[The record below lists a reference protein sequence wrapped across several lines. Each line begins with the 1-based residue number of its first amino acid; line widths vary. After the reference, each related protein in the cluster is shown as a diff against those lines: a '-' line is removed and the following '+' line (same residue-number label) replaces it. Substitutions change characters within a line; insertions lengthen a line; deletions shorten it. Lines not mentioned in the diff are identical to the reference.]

1 MSSEKRMKKSLLL
14 IVFTLLLINLSISAQ
29 SEMKFEMDY
38 ARFHYDSTAT
48 YLELYYELIPDGMQT
63 AAVAGGSQLEA
74 VVSVILKDQK
84 TDSLVI
90 KKNWKLNHVINPND
104 SSGVQSLAGVLAF
117 VVAKGEYKL
126 EVSAYDSKNP
136 AFKKIINENL
146 SIKPFGSDKFSLSD
160 IELSRGIKT
169 SDADPKSIFYKNTLE
184 VTPNPNA
191 LFSENSPV
199 LFFYSELYNLKL
211 KDMGASFILQKS
223 LYNSNGKQIYLVNK
237 PIKQAGNSVVEIGII
252 NLSKYPSGA
261 YTLNLSLIDSTT
273 KLAYVST
280 KKFFLYN
287 PKIAGAEKLAVGNLG
302 LSGSEFALMTSEE
315 CDDLMSKARYIATD
329 VEQSRYKKLDSLKA
343 KQQFLYNFWLTR
355 DNDPNTP
362 INEFKEDYIK
372 RVEYAN
378 LHFKLNKKQ
387 GYLTDR
393 GRVLLIYGEPD
404 SKDYFP
410 NESNF
415 KPHEIWFY
423 NQIEGGVQFI
433 FGDPTGFGNYE
444 LLHSTKRGEYR
455 DDNWEQRLRTQ

>member
-1 MSSEKRMKKSLLL
+1 MKKSLLL
-14 IVFTLLLINLSISAQ
+14 ILFTFLVINLSISAQ
-29 SEMKFEMDY
+29 SEMKFEVDY

-48 YLELYYELIPDGMQT
+48 YLELYYELIPDGMQI
-63 AAVAGGSQLEA
+63 AEVPGGSQLEA
-74 VVSVILKDQK
+74 VVAVIIKDSK

-90 KKNWKLNHVINPND
+90 KKNWKLNHVINPKD
-104 SSGVQSLAGVLAF
+104 SNGVQSLAGVLGF
-117 VVAKGEYKL
+117 VIAKGDYKL
-126 EVSAYDSKNP
+126 EVSAFDSKNP
-136 AFKKIINENL
+136 AFKKIIRENL
-146 SIKPFGSDKFSLSD
+146 SIKPFGSSKFSLSD

-199 LFFYSELYNLKL
+199 LFFYAELYNLKL
-211 KDMGASFILQKS
+211 KDAGALFILQKS
-223 LYNSNGKQIYLVNK
+223 LYNSNGKQIYLTNK
-237 PIKQAGNSVVEIGII
+237 PIKQAGSSVVEIGII
-252 NLSKYPSGA
+252 NLTKYPSGA

-280 KKFFLYN
+280 KKFFLFN
-287 PKIAGAEKLAVGNLG
+287 PKVSATEKSASATSGMA
-302 LSGSEFALMTSEE
+302 GSEFALMTSEE
-315 CDDLMSKARYIATD
+315 CDELMSKSRYIATD
-329 VEQSRYKKLDSLKA
+329 VEQMRYKKLDSLNA
-343 KQQFLYNFWLTR
+343 KQQFLYNFWLSR
-355 DNDPNTP
+355 DSDPNTQ
-362 INEFKEDYIK
+362 INEYKEDYMK

-410 NESNF
+410 NEANL